1 MPSKLRAGGVFP
13 FILIDDRAE
22 TTDTQFTLR
31 MLSAQENAE
40 LSAVRGEYVNSK
52 SLEERLRFVRSA
64 LALTVVDCFLS
75 DSQPIEALLTETECW
90 EVINAA
96 TEGATLTADERKK
109 FVSQPSSEMECS
121 AEGVAANA

>member
-31 MLSAQENAE
+31 ILSAQENAE
-40 LSAVRGEYVNSK
+40 LSCVRGEYVNSK

-75 DSQPIEALLTETECW
+75 DSDPIESLLTETECW

-109 FVSQPSSEMECS
+109 FVSPPLSEMECS

>member
-13 FILIDDRAE
+13 FILKDDRAD
-22 TTDTQFTLR
+22 TTGTQFTLR
-31 MLSAQENAE
+31 ILSAQENAE
-40 LSAVRGEYVNSK
+40 LSSVRGEYVNSK